1 MASSHGATMAEPRCD
16 NHPVTSLVHRPL
28 LMCPVATQTAL
39 LEALTAEE
47 LGPEYIN
54 SSHRALVTGHVML
67 NYLTQFLI

>member
-1 MASSHGATMAEPRCD
+1 MVLPWQNPD
-16 NHPVTSLVHRPL
+16 VTITQLHQLIHRPL